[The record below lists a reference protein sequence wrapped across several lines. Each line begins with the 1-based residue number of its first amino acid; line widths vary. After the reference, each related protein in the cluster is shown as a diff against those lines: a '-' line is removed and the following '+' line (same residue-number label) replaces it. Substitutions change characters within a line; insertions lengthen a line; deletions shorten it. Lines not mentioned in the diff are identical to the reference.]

1 MRFRTKIILYINIL
15 LFVFMMSLAAILV
28 HLLSKEIM
36 TTMEKDAKMFARLT
50 AGQLCEAYENYY
62 KSGYFKFR
70 QLVLS
75 LLDLDRE
82 LFRVA
87 IFTVDGEKVFDSE
100 EFKVRGIEEIGME
113 EKISLDTRIKQ
124 IMPTFSS
131 TGKTKYYDIIF
142 PYLEPWGW
150 HRYSVRYFFTKEYL
164 AKRLFVLRLVIF
176 SVTFLS
182 VLLTSFIFHFLIR
195 VVTKPL
201 VKLTNAAEKITKGN
215 FDTEIELKG
224 KDEIGILAKTLKE
237 MMNRV
242 KKDMETLEF
251 QKRIL
256 SDANAELKRLNDLK
270 SQFLAS
276 VSHELMTPLTSLK
289 GYIEYIYQEKLG
301 PLTPGQKRGLEVA
314 NRNLKRLKN
323 QIKNL
328 LDFSSFEAGKVELSL
343 TPFHIKGVVKEVTT
357 NLDARFNEKEIVYK
371 EIIPLDLPP
380 VIADRERIIQVLENL
395 LTNAVKFTP
404 LGGEISVSCHNL
416 NGSKRGKIEV
426 CVEDSGTG
434 IPKGMKDKIF
444 DKFFQIDPKSKYKGV
459 GLGLSIVKSILDAHK
474 ESIILKSEK
483 GKGSNFCFTLPVYEG
498 RSR

>member
-28 HLLSKEIM
+28 HLRSKEIRSEI
-36 TTMEKDAKMFARLT
+36 EKDAKTFASLT

-62 KSGYFKFR
+62 ESGYFKFK

-82 LFRVA
+82 LVRVA
-87 IFTVDGEKVFDSE
+87 IYTADGEKVFDSE
-100 EFKVRGIEEIGME
+100 EFKGKGIEKIGGE
-113 EKISLDTRIKQ
+113 
-124 IMPTFSS
+124 
-131 TGKTKYYDIIF
+131 TKYYDMIF
-142 PYLEPWGW
+142 PYLEPQGW
-150 HRYSVRYFFTKEYL
+150 HRYSVQYFFTKEYL

-195 VVTKPL
+195 AVTKPL
-201 VKLTNAAEKITKGN
+201 VKLTDAAKEITKGN
-215 FDTEIELKG
+215 FDTKIELSG

-343 TPFHIKGVVKEVTT
+343 TPFHIKGIVKEVMT
-357 NLDARFNEKEIVYK
+357 NLDARFNEKEIIYK
-371 EIIPLDLPP
+371 EIIPLNLPP

-404 LGGEISVSCHNL
+404 PQGEISISCHNL

-434 IPKGMKDKIF
+434 IPKMMKKKIF